1 MKIIFQG
8 LLFYNINMSDIN
20 TVSKNV
26 KELENVLKEK
36 SANDLKLN
44 VDTKTKKQNSLE
56 QPKNFCYCAVPHTTR
71 QLALNAIHKN
81 REVILVMREE
91 ETVSKKTGEKTIKQV
106 QRAFSRC
113 KKTTLNGEKMC
124 HRHKGSKNPVSYVEL
139 YEKETTIIADGTNDY
154 FKNKN
159 GKYIKSSI
167 IKKNGLNPAVQKCLE
182 NDDLKIQVENFCVE
196 LIEKNTK
203 VLKMPLGI
211 SFNPNLSFKDTPDE
225 DVNED
230 KEDTPKNKSK
240 ETNHSNEDD
249 DENDDFESVDSDDE
263 CPESNDDDDNDDDE
277 VEIEPI
283 KDKDGKEYYCDKD
296 NNIYEPEGEDS
307 GKQFAKLIPVKY
319 KSSPFQLKRNDEDES
334 KYYIAGS
341 EIVVNDIKYWKCKL
355 ANKVY
360 SFEPNE
366 NDQHDHLGWIKEKKG
381 GKQVLKLKGVK
392 GEIKL

>member
-1 MKIIFQG
+1 
-8 LLFYNINMSDIN
+8 MSDIN

-36 SANDLKLN
+36 SVNDLKLN
-44 VDTKTKKQNSLE
+44 IDKKSKKSNSLD
-56 QPKNFCYCAVPHTTR
+56 QPKNFCNCAVPHTTR
-71 QLALNAIHKN
+71 QLALNAINKN
-81 REVILVMREE
+81 REVILVMRDE
-91 ETVSKKTGEKTIKQV
+91 ETISKKTGEKTFKQV

-113 KKTTLNGEKMC
+113 KKTTINGEEMC
-124 HRHKGSKNPVSYVEL
+124 HRHKGSKNPVSYVIL
-139 YEKETTIIADGTNDY
+139 YEKESTIIADGTNDY

-182 NDDLKIQVENFCVE
+182 NNDLRIQVENFCVE
-196 LIEKNTK
+196 LIAKNTK

-211 SFNPNLSFKDTPDE
+211 ISFNPELSFKDNEDGDKNEDTDDTKPESSTVLKDE
-225 DVNED
+225 DFD
-230 KEDTPKNKSK
+230 
-240 ETNHSNEDD
+240 
-249 DENDDFESVDSDDE
+249 SVDSDDE
-263 CPESNDDDDNDDDE
+263 CSESDNDENDEDDE

-283 KDKDGKEYYCDKD
+283 KDKDGKEYYCDKHD
-296 NNIYEPEGEDS
+296 NIYEPEGEDG
-307 GKQFAKLIPVKY
+307 GKQFAKLILVKY
-319 KSSPFQLKRNDEDES
+319 KSSPFQLKRNNEDEI

-341 EIVVNDIKYWKCKL
+341 EIDVNDTKYWKCKL